1 MQDDGINSSISM
13 ISHIH
18 SEAAAFLVQ
27 KLAEKGLPELASSH
41 GNILF
46 QLSQNQTMTMG
57 ELTKRINRDKSTT
70 TVLVRKLKN
79 AGLIQVLADKSD
91 KRNKILALTEK
102 GTEYTQL
109 TAEIS
114 RELIQTFYK
123 GFADTEKEQFFSF
136 LKRIEGNF

>member
-1 MQDDGINSSISM
+1 MAEESINSSISK

-57 ELTKRINRDKSTT
+57 ELTKKINRDKSTT

-79 AGLIQVLADKSD
+79 AGLIQVLSDKND

-114 RELIQTFYK
+114 KELVGTFYK
-123 GFADTEKEQFFSF
+123 GFSDEEKQQFFEF
-136 LKRIEGNF
+136 LKRIEKNF

>member
-1 MQDDGINSSISM
+1 MAEESINSSISK

-46 QLSQNQTMTMG
+46 QLSQNQTMPMG
-57 ELTKRINRDKSTT
+57 ELTKKINRDKSTT

-79 AGLIQVLADKSD
+79 AGLIQVLSDKND

-114 RELIQTFYK
+114 KELVGTFYK
-123 GFADTEKEQFFSF
+123 GFSDEEKQQFFEF
-136 LKRIEGNF
+136 LKRIEKNF

>member
-1 MQDDGINSSISM
+1 
-13 ISHIH
+13 
-18 SEAAAFLVQ
+18 
-27 KLAEKGLPELASSH
+27 
-41 GNILF
+41 
-46 QLSQNQTMTMG
+46 MTMG